1 MAVWRQPLAGY
12 PTMNVT
18 PTSGS
23 MVFGWGITG
32 RDLSDFLYEIFP
44 ANSATNF
51 YATESDPLSGK
62 YRASSVSIEPF
73 QGERTP
79 VRSGATFANAD
90 MYDHP
95 INSERPTYKAIVT
108 YSSLQRTY
116 DDAGDSSST
125 RDPVTMLSHNISIG
139 GEYIT
144 FDQDSQLKW
153 GYYNSTND
161 VTESPLS
168 DAPQRG
174 IEAGFPI
181 PTQEHSIH
189 WHRVVS
195 PPFQDIYERVGCI
208 NSDVIEYNVGVFY
221 PQTVLF
227 LGAEIS
233 RDILSDGTRA
243 WSVTYRFS
251 VKKLD
256 ESRVGF
262 SSRLEH
268 NGVYYGGWNHF
279 FDTKIG
285 YFRLLLKK
293 NSSGTYGSDE
303 SLVFPMKNFSPDLFT
318 QA

>member
-1 MAVWRQPLAGY
+1 
-12 PTMNVT
+12 MNIT

-23 MVFGWGITG
+23 MVFGYGITG
-32 RDLSDFLYEIFP
+32 RDLSDFLYEVFP
-44 ANSATNF
+44 PNSATNF
-51 YATESDPLSGK
+51 YATEADPLSGK
-62 YRASSVSIEPF
+62 YRATSVEVTPF
-73 QGERTP
+73 QGDKQPIRP
-79 VRSGATFANAD
+79 GGSFSNAD
-90 MYDHP
+90 LYDHA
-95 INSERPTYKAIVT
+95 INSERPTYKAVVT

-116 DDAGDSSST
+116 DDASDSSST

-144 FDQDSQLKW
+144 FDTESRLKW
-153 GYYNSTND
+153 GNYAAGNY
-161 VTESPLS
+161 TESTFN
-168 DAPQRG
+168 DAPTRG

-181 PTQEHSIH
+181 PTQEHTVQ

-208 NSDVIEYNVGVFY
+208 NSDPIEYNVGVFY

-233 RDILSDGTRA
+233 RDVLSDGTRA

-256 ESRVGF
+256 EERVTPLSWLDYG
-262 SSRLEH
+262 
-268 NGVYYGGWNHF
+268 GVYYGGWNHF
-279 FDTKIG
+279 FDTKAG

-293 NSSGTYGSDE
+293 NASDTYDGTD

>member
-116 DDAGDSSST
+116 DDASDSSST

-153 GYYNSTND
+153 GNYDGGAYSEST
-161 VTESPLS
+161 LS

-181 PTQEHSIH
+181 PTQEHTVQ

-208 NSDVIEYNVGVFY
+208 NSDPIEYNVGVFY

-256 ESRVGF
+256 EARVADASILTYSG
-262 SSRLEH
+262 
-268 NGVYYGGWNHF
+268 NNYGGWNHF
-279 FDTKIG
+279 FDTKAG

-293 NSSGTYGSDE
+293 NSSSAYSGTE
-303 SLVFPMKNFSPDLFT
+303 SLVFPMKSFSPDLFT